1 MTVATG
7 AAGNSPRSLPV
18 FQRAE
23 SDLPQARRR
32 PFTVHWHR
40 ALRSLLHVV
49 ALVFIILVM
58 IGNVANKPVL
68 RSTYFLYLDLSNV
81 IPLSVPNA
89 VLINSIAQ
97 SIGLHDFYTVGL
109 WGYCEGYNSQ
119 GFTECSDPKALYA
132 FNPVKILLSELLAG
146 ASSKF
151 VLFFLSDLFFHLLG
165 SKLTTLLLSSV
176 ALPSEI
182 SGPLDLAKV
191 ASHWMFGL
199 FMASAVLNFIM
210 IFLSPLAVSSRPP
223 QAIKYLKDHELASSV
238 QLPHRRQRFVWLR
251 SFPFVILSFFTALVT
266 VVAAVIA
273 TVMFNIFANVFSNA
287 DPNLNI
293 RAHVG
298 IQMMSFVW
306 VGTGFSLIAFILQLG
321 SCCAACCGG
330 RRVQKRLRAQGINT
344 HEKRSPSSD
353 PETSEA
359 SQVGAKD

>member
-1 MTVATG
+1 MAVATG

-146 ASSKF
+146 ASI
-151 VLFFLSDLFFHLLG
+151 
-165 SKLTTLLLSSV
+165 

-223 QAIKYLKDHELASSV
+223 QAIKYLKDHESASSV